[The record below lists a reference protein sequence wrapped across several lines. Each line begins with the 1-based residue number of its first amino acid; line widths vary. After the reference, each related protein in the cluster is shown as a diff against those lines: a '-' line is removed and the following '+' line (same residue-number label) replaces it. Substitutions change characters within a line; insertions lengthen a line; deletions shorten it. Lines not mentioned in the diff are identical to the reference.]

1 MKAAQISLRV
11 AQDSSATHEHDY
23 STKRL
28 QMPEI
33 VRNCTQEAKGSSDY
47 GFKWLAL
54 GDNLQHH
61 RSRLVP
67 ALPSV
72 PMALQLEPRVILD
85 LSHAE

>member
-33 VRNCTQEAKGSSDY
+33 VRNCTQEAEGSSDY
-47 GFKWLAL
+47 GFKWLAYGVTL
-54 GDNLQHH
+54 KHH
-61 RSRLVP
+61 RSLLVP
-67 ALPSV
+67 VLPSV
-72 PMALQLEPRVILD
+72 PMALQLESGVLLD
-85 LSHAE
+85 L